1 MFLSTLGIFRVS
13 RSFPFISKTLDYDF
27 VGLGTSSKIGTS
39 QVLILF
45 NSATQAMMWT
55 GSIEQF
61 AFKLPPK
68 PQKVGVK
75 AGVFIIEVEIL
86 KKVPDLLTKY

>member
-1 MFLSTLGIFRVS
+1 MVAYLDRFLTSKFLMFLSTLEIFSVS

-27 VGLGTSSKIGTS
+27 VGL
-39 QVLILF
+39 
-45 NSATQAMMWT
+45 ATQAMMWT

-75 AGVFIIEVEIL
+75 AGVFIRW
-86 KKVPDLLTKY
+86 K